1 MLSAALASLALIASS
16 NDETSRPIL
25 ALHLASGTGVDSRT
39 LQHAKHEVSLVF
51 GAAAVDIAWIDK
63 ESTQSFV
70 VRPEIEI
77 VLLSEER
84 SREPLAKYGLRYDH
98 LGYVL
103 RPELRVYVFWWH
115 VREAAFH
122 FSRDVG
128 EVLGLVIAHELGHLL
143 LPHGDHSSSGIM
155 QTAFDLSVRWP
166 QRFTG
171 EEAALIHAA
180 LVAHQPDND

>member
-1 MLSAALASLALIASS
+1 MLSAALASFALIASS
-16 NDETSRPIL
+16 HDETSRPIL
-25 ALHLASGTGVDSRT
+25 ALRLASAAGIDSGT
-39 LQHAKHEVSLVF
+39 LQHARREVSLVF
-51 GAAAVDIAWIDK
+51 GAAAVDTTWIDK
-63 ESTQSFV
+63 ESTESVV

-122 FSRDVG
+122 FSRDAG
-128 EVLGLVIAHELGHLL
+128 EVLGLVIAHEVGHLL

-155 QTAFDLSVRWP
+155 QAAFDLSVRWP
-166 QRFTG
+166 QRFTR
-171 EEAALIHAA
+171 EEAALIHTA
-180 LVAHQPDND
+180 LVAHQRDND